1 MIQYYPENEK
11 EYVFQNSH
19 FFRKEISFFIDISF
33 LALSIFLFWLPVAF
47 GYRFSLIYRLLGL
60 IPLICVIFLNLH
72 YIRKYQIAM
81 KLDIKLTLLLG
92 LFSFLWIQ
100 AILRTAVHQINYDTF
115 YNLETLFSILI
126 FGFFIFSTFIANH
139 DIDKQKQLSK
149 CIIYAFGLYITMNLV
164 LYLIGVNPP
173 NPFYLAKYPTQ
184 ILDFLGLP
192 SYRVFFLLSEGINNF
207 GILVGAILV
216 GLYQLLITRKNK
228 GEGVFISILLFACII
243 AVLLTDSKGAIIF

>member
-1 MIQYYPENEK
+1 
-11 EYVFQNSH
+11 
-19 FFRKEISFFIDISF
+19 
-33 LALSIFLFWLPVAF
+33 
-47 GYRFSLIYRLLGL
+47 
-60 IPLICVIFLNLH
+60 
-72 YIRKYQIAM
+72 
-81 KLDIKLTLLLG
+81 
-92 LFSFLWIQ
+92 
-100 AILRTAVHQINYDTF
+100 
-115 YNLETLFSILI
+115 
-126 FGFFIFSTFIANH
+126 
-139 DIDKQKQLSK
+139 
-149 CIIYAFGLYITMNLV
+149 MNLV